1 MVFIVCIQFC
11 LKVYQKWTIKKRIG
25 KCSLWPMILILA
37 ASRPPSKAQRVEG
50 GGWKVGGGGWRVEG
64 GRWRVVSN
72 LKNKKKMDWKM

>member
-1 MVFIVCIQFC
+1 M
-11 LKVYQKWTIKKRIG
+11 G

-72 LKNKKKMDWKM
+72 LKNKKMDGKM